1 MSQQT
6 LFFRPPSEASSF
18 IVQTTVGCAHN
29 KCRFCSMYKK
39 VPFRVLREADIIA
52 GMEAD
57 VADLGDL
64 TAAVKS
70 IFFGDGSAIVM
81 RSAQIL
87 RIMEK
92 ARTLYPHL
100 TRFACYGAVSH
111 ILLKTPEDLKTMAGL
126 GLERIHCG
134 VESGNDEVLRS
145 LHKGCTRADIIRA
158 GELLLEAG
166 IELDAS
172 IMIGCGG
179 EVLSE
184 ANARDTAS
192 ALNACKPVALRIRTF
207 TPRLGTAMSDD
218 YLDGRFVLLNQHG
231 ALRELRGLIEQ
242 LDCATE
248 LRGDHWTNFVNLR
261 GRLPNDR
268 EKTLKALDEALALP
282 LERFRPL
289 GAVDDGNF

>member
-1 MSQQT
+1 
-6 LFFRPPSEASSF
+6 
-18 IVQTTVGCAHN
+18 
-29 KCRFCSMYKK
+29 MYKK
-39 VPFRVLREADIIA
+39 VHFKVLREVNIIA

-57 VADLGDL
+57 VADLGD
-64 TAAVKS
+64 TAAAIKS
-70 IFFGDGSAIVM
+70 VFFSDGSAIVM
-81 RSAQIL
+81 RSAQLI

-92 ARTLYPHL
+92 ARSLFPCL

-111 ILLKTPEDLKTMAGL
+111 ILLKKPEDLKVMAQL

-145 LHKGCTRADIIRA
+145 LNKGCVREDIVRA

-179 EVLSE
+179 KDLSE
-184 ANARDTAS
+184 DNARDTAS
-192 ALNACKPVALRIRTF
+192 VLNICKPATVRIRTF
-207 TPRLGTAMSDD
+207 APKLGTAMGDD
-218 YLDGRFVLLNQHG
+218 YMDGRFILLDHHE
-231 ALRELRGLIEQ
+231 ALRELRWFVEQ

-261 GRLPNDR
+261 GHLPRDK
-268 EKTLKALDEALALP
+268 EKILTILDEALEMP
-282 LERFRPL
+282 PERFRPL
-289 GAVDDGNF
+289 GAIRWQ